1 MSMPNYL
8 ARIKSSGVYRYV
20 FDKSVIPTSERNS
33 LRVVVGYSE
42 KGPFNTPVFID
53 NPADYKATYGTI
65 SRRLERK
72 GSFFHRTCLQALE
85 TGPILALNLKP
96 FENEKA
102 SMITFNASDLVMTK
116 EAVWK
121 KADPIEIPKDK
132 KEGNKTDPKAGD
144 TTTPKADG
152 NTEEKKEP
160 VPMTPLEPAEEIVKE
175 WFKQDSAK
183 LVREEAL
190 IAKMS
195 AYGRDEAVNTI
206 YDTNR
211 FWKVTDNLMDIQST
225 AEDPNNPKPRDLM
238 RIVQT
243 SSKEDSVT
251 IFMRPVR
258 PHSFDV
264 KLSDWFSVETRSEM
278 PEYIRGL
285 SSRLLSEF
293 FMEIYVFRA
302 DFKNKELFDEKN
314 GTLGSYY
321 NKEWYPLC
329 KVEETGS
336 GTDKKK
342 VVVTNPD
349 YLDAYGRPGDALDML
364 ASAPTSHFIGKYTGC
379 ILPMILDPNGRS
391 ISIDAIFNADHK
403 IHKCL
408 MTINEAIL
416 DQVLDLDVNCS
427 GKIDNG
433 EKSIKDSKIRENKTN
448 ETDIPSIIRAFVSP
462 VSDEDIKSGK
472 TKYGAKAAVIGTYL
486 QGFDYKTISRAETGE
501 DFVKHIMSVLDNPGI
516 REALSNN
523 VDVDYKYWVDA
534 LQSYPGIAI
543 KSKISSIVQD
553 KFNALAIL
561 NFPPMR
567 DCIKSVGNPNHVGG
581 FDMNK
586 VTNPSSGISLPAN
599 IQGASHCAFYT
610 QVEIMEG
617 SNKYIIPSA
626 GLVSNLFMEKWAS
639 RLPYYIVAGPNYG
652 RITDPAVIGPD
663 YNYARADLDALEP
676 FGVNAIVYI
685 PRKGIVVNSNQ
696 TAKQV
701 PVTALSKVH
710 VRELVTFLQDTV
722 EDMLR
727 GYQWEFNTQEL
738 RDKVRAKCET
748 YCDLIKANGGIYAYS
763 VKCDETNNTPEV
775 IDNEM
780 LVVDLAIEPGR
791 GCGRLV
797 QTLTIHRTGGLK

>member
-72 GSFFHRTCLQALE
+72 GTFFHRTCLQALE

-102 SMITFNASDLVMTK
+102 SMITFNASDLVMNKGLFSAFNQPQTD
-116 EAVWK
+116 ETSTGK
-121 KADPIEIPKDK
+121 KAD
-132 KEGNKTDPKAGD
+132 GKTDPKAG
-144 TTTPKADG
+144 G
-152 NTEEKKEP
+152 EEKKKPVEEP
-160 VPMTPLEPAEEIVKE
+160 CSM
-175 WFKQDSAK
+175 QDPKK

-190 IAKMS
+190 IARMGMYS
-195 AYGRDEAVNTI
+195 PNDAVDTI

-211 FWKVTDNLMDIQST
+211 FWKVTDNLMDIKST
-225 AEDPNNPKPRDLM
+225 ADDSTNPKPSDLM

-264 KLSDWFSVETRSEM
+264 KLSDWFSVETRAEM

-302 DFKNKELFDEKN
+302 DFKNEELFDEKN

-321 NKEWYPLC
+321 NKKWYPLC
-329 KVEETGS
+329 KVTNG
-336 GTDKKK
+336 
-342 VVVTNPD
+342 VVTTNPE
-349 YLDAYGRPGDALDML
+349 YLDAYGRAGDALDML

-416 DQVLDLDVNCS
+416 DQVLDLDVDCS
-427 GKIDNG
+427 GTING
-433 EKSIKDSKIRENKTN
+433 DDETAALGKANIKTNKTG
-448 ETDIPSIIRAFVSP
+448 ETDIAKIIRAFVSP
-462 VSDEDIKSGK
+462 ISDEDIKEGK

-780 LVVDLAIEPGR
+780 LVVDLEIEPGR
-791 GCGRLV
+791 GCGKMV

>member
-96 FENEKA
+96 FDNETA
-102 SMITFNASDLVMTK
+102 SMITFNASDLVMRSGFFD
-116 EAVWK
+116 EFQ
-121 KADPIEIPKDK
+121 PKPSD
-132 KEGNKTDPKAGD
+132 GKTDPKAD
-144 TTTPKADG
+144 SKTDPKADG
-152 NTEEKKEP
+152 KEKKEP
-160 VPMTPLEPAEEIVKE
+160 IPWTPLVPAEEQC
-175 WFKQDSAK
+175 FMQDPMK
-183 LVREEAL
+183 LKPEEAL
-190 IAKMS
+190 IARMQ
-195 AYGRDEAVNTI
+195 AYGRDEAVDTI

-211 FWKVTDNLMDIQST
+211 FWKVTDNLMDIKST
-225 AEDPNNPKPRDLM
+225 TDDSTNPKPSDLM

-302 DFKNKELFDEKN
+302 DFKNEQLFDEKN

-321 NKEWYPLC
+321 NKKWYPLC
-329 KVEETGS
+329 KVEEVGS

-342 VVVTNPD
+342 VVVTNPE

-416 DQVLDLDVNCS
+416 DQVLDLDLDCS
-427 GKIDNG
+427 DTIGTG
-433 EKSIKDSKIRENKTN
+433 EKSLKDSNIKEASN
-448 ETDIPSIIRAFVSP
+448 ETSIPKIIRAFVSP
-462 VSDEDIKSGK
+462 ISDEDIESGK
-472 TKYGAKAAVIGTYL
+472 AKYGAKAAVIGTYL
-486 QGFDYKTISRAETGE
+486 QGFDYKTIGRAETGE
-501 DFVKHIMSVLDNPGI
+501 DFVKHILGVLDNPGM

-748 YCDLIKANGGIYAYS
+748 YCDLIKANGGIYKYS